1 MALSDA
7 GVIALLRAMYPTITT
22 DVASDAY
29 LEVWLPWARSL
40 EDAIEWATSYDRG
53 LAMLLAHRVQSSVIP
68 GGNAPGP
75 IKSISTLQ
83 MSASF
88 DSAIREG
95 AGALSRQLATTP
107 AGRDWLAARA
117 TLPGY
122 VLPRV
127 VTP

>member
-1 MALSDA
+1 MALDDA
-7 GVIALLRAMYPTITT
+7 GVIALLRELYPSITSG
-22 DVASDAY
+22 VASDAY
-29 LEVWLPWARSL
+29 LQVWLPWARDL
-40 EDAIEWATSYDRG
+40 EDAIEWGTRYDTG
-53 LAMLLAHRVQSSVIP
+53 LAMLLAHRVQSSLIP
-68 GGNAPGP
+68 GGAAPGP

-95 AGALSRQLATTP
+95 AGALSRNLATTP
-107 AGRDWLAARA
+107 AGRDWLALRA

-127 VTP
+127 MTR

>member
-7 GVIALLRAMYPTITT
+7 GVIALLRSLYPAITT
-22 DVASDAY
+22 GVASDAY

-40 EDAIEWATSYDRG
+40 EDAIEWGVSYDTG

-68 GGNAPGP
+68 GGGAPGP

-95 AGALSRQLATTP
+95 AGALSRQLSTTP
-107 AGRDWLAARA
+107 AGRDWLALRA

-127 VTP
+127 VTR

>member
-7 GVIALLRAMYPTITT
+7 GVIALLRAMYPEITSG
-22 DVASDAY
+22 VASDAY
-29 LEVWLPWARSL
+29 LEVWLPWARRL
-40 EDAIEWATSYDRG
+40 EDPIEWGTAYDDG
-53 LAMLLAHRVQSSVIP
+53 IAMLLAHRVQSSLIP

-95 AGALSRQLATTP
+95 SGALSRQLATTP

-117 TLPGY
+117 VLPGY

-127 VTP
+127 VTR